1 MSLHQVIAAA
11 YYMNGDNAYLTK
23 NDGLDFGI
31 RHNFCPN
38 EDKTGVTR
46 IVEFD
51 NEDTPEKK
59 RKMNVSGRV

>member
-11 YYMNGDNAYLTK
+11 YYMNEDNSYLTR

-31 RHNFCPN
+31 SHNFCPN
-38 EDKTGVTR
+38 EDKTGITR

-51 NEDTPEKK
+51 NEDTP
-59 RKMNVSGRV
+59 